1 VPQVVLAG
9 RVVTDPEKA
18 SQIIA
23 SISADTLTLRPGD
36 SGVTNVE
43 LARAFTLW
51 RTTQPDTLPR
61 AIVLQAVRE
70 GLVPLELRFSS
81 SEDVN
86 PALRPKLRISYHS
99 SVRLGL
105 P

>member
-1 VPQVVLAG
+1 QH
-9 RVVTDPEKA
+9 D
-18 SQIIA
+18 
-23 SISADTLTLRPGD
+23 SARKGIRLGGPPPRERPRQLHVRPGD

-61 AIVLQAVRE
+61 AIVLRAVRE